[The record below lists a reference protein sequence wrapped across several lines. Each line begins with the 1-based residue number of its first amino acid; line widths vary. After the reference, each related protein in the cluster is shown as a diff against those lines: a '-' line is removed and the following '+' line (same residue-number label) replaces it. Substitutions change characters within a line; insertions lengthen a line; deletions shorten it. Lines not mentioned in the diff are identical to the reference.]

1 MTTDNITLVHE
12 FLAALDEWDFDG
24 MRERLH
30 PDDFVYRIPYSPEWI
45 PSELTGRD
53 TYLEFAREWSGS
65 IDGTENL
72 HDIELDTLAN
82 DPDTVIARYK
92 NEFRI
97 TASGYLYKNDLIV
110 IFRIVA
116 GLIAGFDERLDSI
129 PLVIASGGSVE
140 PPEAPERAR
149 PPGGNS

>member
-1 MTTDNITLVHE
+1 MATDNVTLVRE
-12 FLAALDEWDFDG
+12 FLAALDEWDFDA

-30 PDDFVYRIPYSPEWI
+30 PERFVYRIPYSPEWI

-53 TYLEFAREWSGS
+53 DYIEFAREWSGS

-92 NEFRI
+92 NEFTI
-97 TASGYLYKNDLIV
+97 SASGYLYKNDLIV
-110 IFRIVA
+110 IFKIVDR
-116 GLIAGFDERLDSI
+116 LIATFDERLDSI
-129 PLVIASGGSVE
+129 PLVTASGGNVE
-140 PPEAPERAR
+140 PPPA
-149 PPGGNS
+149 G